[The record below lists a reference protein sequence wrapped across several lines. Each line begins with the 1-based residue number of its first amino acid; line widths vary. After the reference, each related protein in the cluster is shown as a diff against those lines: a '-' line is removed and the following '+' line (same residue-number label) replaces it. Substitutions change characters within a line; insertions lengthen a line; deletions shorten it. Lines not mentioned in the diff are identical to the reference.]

1 MNYFRW
7 LIYLMLWFATGSAL
21 AESPVFS
28 KVTQGRALS
37 FPRDFGAHP
46 DFKTEW
52 WYATGWLQTPDGKPL
67 GFQVTFFR
75 SATEHDTKNTSRFS
89 PRQLIIAHAALSDT
103 AIGKLH
109 HDQKIARAGFGRA
122 FADEATT
129 RLKLDSWTMQRNSG
143 GQYQLQIPARDFMLS
158 LTLQPTQAVMLQ
170 GDNGYSRK
178 GALAEQAS
186 YYYSEPQLAVSGT
199 VTRQGKSV
207 KVTGNA
213 WLDHEWSST
222 VLDKNAVGWDWVGL
236 NLADGGA
243 LMAFQIRSAEG
254 KPVWQHAALRDAKGH
269 TQSIDASRIRFM
281 PLKTWRS
288 PRTGA
293 SYPTSLQITI
303 NDVRWEVVP
312 LQNDQ
317 ELDSRLSTGSVYWEG
332 AVTVLRNGQPAG
344 RGYLEMTGYLK
355 ALKL

>member
-1 MNYFRW
+1 
-7 LIYLMLWFATGSAL
+7 
-21 AESPVFS
+21 
-28 KVTQGRALS
+28 
-37 FPRDFGAHP
+37 
-46 DFKTEW
+46 
-52 WYATGWLQTPDGKPL
+52 
-67 GFQVTFFR
+67 
-75 SATEHDTKNTSRFS
+75 
-89 PRQLIIAHAALSDT
+89 
-103 AIGKLH
+103 
-109 HDQKIARAGFGRA
+109 
-122 FADEATT
+122 
-129 RLKLDSWTMQRNSG
+129 MQRNSG

-170 GDNGYSRK
+170 GANGYSRK
-178 GALAEQAS
+178 GALPEQAS

-199 VTRQGKSV
+199 ITRQGKPV

-281 PLKTWRS
+281 PLKQWRS

>member
-1 MNYFRW
+1 MNSLRW
-7 LIYLMLWFATGSAL
+7 LIYFIVWLATSSVL
-21 AESPVFS
+21 AAPPVFS
-28 KVTQGRALS
+28 KVIAGKSLS

-46 DFKTEW
+46 NFKTEW

-75 SATEHDTKNTSRFS
+75 SATEHDTKNTSRFA

-103 AIGKLH
+103 AVGKLQ
-109 HDQKIARAGFGRA
+109 HDQKISRVGFGRA

-129 RLKLDSWTMQRNSG
+129 KLKLDSWAMQRNSD
-143 GQYQLQIPARDFMLS
+143 GQYQLQIPARDFTLS

-170 GDNGYSRK
+170 GDSGYSRK
-178 GALAEQAS
+178 GPLSEQAS

-199 VTRQGKSV
+199 ITRQGKPV
-207 KVTGNA
+207 HVTGNA

-222 VLDKNAVGWDWVGL
+222 VLDKSAVGWDWVGL

-254 KPVWQHAALRDAKGH
+254 KPVWQHATLHDAKGH
-269 TQSIDASRIRFM
+269 MHSFDASHIRFV
-281 PLKTWRS
+281 PLKQWRS

-293 SYPTSLQITI
+293 SYPTSMQII
-303 NDVRWEVVP
+303 IDDVRWEVVP

-317 ELDSRLSTGSVYWEG
+317 ELDSRQSTGSVYWEG
-332 AVTVLRNGQPAG
+332 AVTVLRNGEPAG
-344 RGYLEMTGYLK
+344 KGYLEMTGYLK